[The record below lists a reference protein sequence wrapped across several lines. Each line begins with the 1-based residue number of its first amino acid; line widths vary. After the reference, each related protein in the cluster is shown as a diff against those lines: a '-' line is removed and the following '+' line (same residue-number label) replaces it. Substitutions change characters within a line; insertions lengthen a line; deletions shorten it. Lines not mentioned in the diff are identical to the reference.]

1 MTSVTGGSDVDS
13 LIERRLVPA
22 DAERLVA
29 LSVEAG
35 WNQTAADWRLML
47 EHGDGVGLWTGAGMP
62 VASALLLPYG
72 DRFAWISMVLVTGPW
87 RRRGLA
93 GRLLDRCLETAR
105 GRGLVAVL
113 DATDAGRRVYG
124 SHGFAELWSFT
135 RLEAVD
141 PRPPPARGAAA
152 RAMTADDLAAAAE
165 LDAVAFGAERAPV
178 LAALMRRRPE
188 FALIAGADRQPR
200 GFALGRDG
208 HRALHLGPV
217 VADGVATALALV
229 AAALAGVSGR
239 IIIDAP
245 DSQAA
250 FRAALA
256 AAGFVERRGF
266 TRMSLGGRSLGDP
279 ATVFAVA
286 GPEFG

>member
-1 MTSVTGGSDVDS
+1 MTSATGDSDADS

-29 LSVEAG
+29 LSAEAG
-35 WNQTAADWRLML
+35 WNQTTADWRLL
-47 EHGDGVGLWTGAGMP
+47 LRHGDGVGLWTSAGTP

-72 DRFAWISMVLVTGPW
+72 DRFAWISMVLTTAPW

-93 GRLLDRCLETAR
+93 RRLLDRCLETAR
-105 GRGLVAVL
+105 GRGLIAVL

-124 SHGFAELWSFT
+124 SHGFAELWSFA

-141 PRPPPARGAAA
+141 PQPPPAQGTAVRS
-152 RAMTADDLAAAAE
+152 MTADDLTAAAA
-165 LDAVAFGAERAPV
+165 LDAVAFGAERASI
-178 LAALMRRRPE
+178 LAALMRRCPE
-188 FALIAGADRQPR
+188 LALVAEADGQPR

-217 VADGVATALALV
+217 VADTADTALALA
-229 AAALAGVSGR
+229 AAALAAVSGH

-279 ATVFAVA
+279 AMVFAVA
-286 GPEFG
+286 GPELG